1 MAQEPK
7 LQQRQVQR
15 LTMTQEMQLSL
26 QILQYDAVDLAAYLD
41 RETEANPL
49 MEFSGDGPPAPP
61 KKDQTDPGQSA
72 EGTIESP
79 ESVDKALYNTVF
91 TNDSSED
98 NAFKP
103 QSDNSGFHETA
114 PFPVSNAGGGLSPTF
129 QKEKTLHDHIHDQL
143 SLLVLEPKAGMIANY
158 LADSLNRAGYLATP
172 LEEVAEALGCT
183 LEEVEG
189 VLPALQELEP
199 PGIFS
204 RDLKECLK
212 LQLQDKGLYGGCA
225 KAVLDHLD
233 LVAAN
238 DIQALKKLSGASG
251 ADLKS
256 LIRAIHELD
265 PKPGLC
271 FEAAGPLQTLIPDIF
286 VRKDKKGAWRVEL
299 NNDALPKLLINETY
313 STALKAKT
321 LSKTETSYLKV
332 CRTKAGWLQRALDQ
346 RAQTILKIAGAIVE
360 HQVDFFEKGVRH
372 LRPFTY
378 REIAE
383 MTDFH
388 ESTVSRVVQNKYL
401 SSSRGTFKL
410 RYFFS
415 SLLGGEDGT
424 VTSAAAVKHRI
435 RELIAAEHP
444 PKALSDDK
452 IAGRLKQEGITIS
465 RRTVMKYREA
475 MRIPSSFERRQMKA
489 RFAPFT

>member
-1 MAQEPK
+1 MAQGPK

-26 QILQYDAVDLAAYLD
+26 QILQYDTVDLAAYLG
-41 RETEANPL
+41 REIEANPL
-49 MEFSGDGPPAPP
+49 MEFGGDGPAAPQ
-61 KKDQTDPGQSA
+61 KKDEPDPGQSA
-72 EGTIESP
+72 EGAVDNP

-91 TNDSSED
+91 TNDCSGE

-103 QSDNSGFHETA
+103 QNDNSGFHETTPLPA
-114 PFPVSNAGGGLSPTF
+114 PNAGSGLSPNF

-158 LADSLNRAGYLATP
+158 LADSLDEAGYLAPP

-183 LEEVEG
+183 IGEVEG
-189 VLPALQELEP
+189 VLPTLQELEP

-225 KAVLDHLD
+225 KAVLEHLD
-233 LVAAN
+233 LVATN
-238 DIQALKKLSGASG
+238 DIPALKKLSGAAG
-251 ADLKS
+251 ADLRN
-256 LIRAIHELD
+256 LIRAIHKLD

-286 VRKDKKGAWRVEL
+286 VGKDKKGAWQVEL
-299 NNDALPKLLINETY
+299 NNDALPRLLVNETY

-321 LSKTETSYLKV
+321 LPKTETAYLKV
-332 CRTKAGWLQRALDQ
+332 CQTKAGWLQRALDQ
-346 RAQTILKIAGAIVE
+346 RAQTILKVAGTMVE
-360 HQVDFFEKGVRH
+360 HQKDFFEKGVRH
-372 LRPFTY
+372 LKPFTY

-383 MTDFH
+383 ATDLH
-388 ESTVSRVVQNKYL
+388 ESTISRVVQNKYL
-401 SSSRGTFKL
+401 SSPRGVFKL

-415 SLLGGEDGT
+415 SSLAAGKEG
-424 VTSAAAVKHRI
+424 VSTSSAAVKHRI
-435 RELIAAEHP
+435 RELIAGEQA
-444 PKALSDDK
+444 PKPLSDDK
-452 IAGRLKQEGITIS
+452 IAGHLKQEGITIS

-475 MRIPSSFERRQMKA
+475 MRIPSSFERRQIKN
-489 RFAPFT
+489 